1 MIMAIECAILMSTMG
16 LLLGLHPISKI
27 NVGVRMMKGAFY
39 QGNKR
44 FRVDEVKPLPPGPGQ
59 VRLKVAYSGICGTD
73 YHVYLGHMDQRIKL
87 PQVIGHEMS
96 GEVAEAGEG
105 VEGYKVGDKVVV
117 RPLDPCR
124 KCPACE
130 LEHYHIC
137 PDLNFIGIDS
147 PGSFQGSW
155 TVPAHTLH
163 HLPDT
168 IDMRQA
174 AMIEPIAVAAH
185 DVRLGQVS
193 EKDYVVILGAGPIGM
208 LEALL
213 AKTKGARVL
222 VSEIN
227 QFRLNLARELG
238 MEAVNPLEIDLPKYV
253 AEQTGTAAADAV
265 FEVTGSPDAA
275 EMMTKLVRTRGRIVI
290 VGIFAEPVKVDLHQ
304 IQWREIRVIGVRN
317 YGPEDFEAAISLV
330 AAKTLPLDR
339 LISDIRPLEQVQA
352 TFEEIERGA
361 NFMKVLL
368 KCSD

>member
-1 MIMAIECAILMSTMG
+1 MPIEYAILMSTMG
-16 LLLGLHPISKI
+16 FLLGSHPISKI
-27 NVGVRMMKGAFY
+27 NVGVRIMKGAFY

-96 GEVAEAGEG
+96 GEVAEVGEG

-130 LEHYHIC
+130 LEHYNIC

-193 EKDYVVILGAGPIGM
+193 EKDYVVVLGAGPIGM

-339 LISDIRPLEQVQA
+339 LISDIRPLEQAQA

>member
-1 MIMAIECAILMSTMG
+1 
-16 LLLGLHPISKI
+16 
-27 NVGVRMMKGAFY
+27 MKGAFY

-44 FRVDEVKPLPPGPGQ
+44 FSVGESEVQPPGPGQ

-73 YHVYLGHMDQRIKL
+73 YHVYLGHMDQRIKM

-96 GEVAEAGEG
+96 GEVAEVGEG

-130 LEHYHIC
+130 LEHYNIC

-185 DVRLGQVS
+185 DVRLGLVTR
-193 EKDYVVILGAGPIGM
+193 KDYVVVLGAGPIGM

-238 MEAVNPLEIDLPKYV
+238 MEAVNPREIDLPKYV

-265 FEVTGSPDAA
+265 FEVTGAPDAA

-304 IQWREIRVIGVRN
+304 IQWREISVFGVRN

-330 AAKTLPLDR
+330 AAKALPLDR

-361 NFMKVLL
+361 NFMKVLF

>member
-1 MIMAIECAILMSTMG
+1 
-16 LLLGLHPISKI
+16 
-27 NVGVRMMKGAFY
+27 MKGAFY
-39 QGNKR
+39 QGNKK
-44 FRVDEVKPLPPGPGQ
+44 FSIGEVKPQPPGPGQ

-73 YHVYLGHMDQRIKL
+73 FHVYLGHMDQRIKM

-96 GEVAEAGEG
+96 GAIAEIGEA
-105 VEGYKVGDKVVV
+105 VEGFKVGDKVVV

-130 LEHYHIC
+130 LEHYNIC

-185 DVRLGQVS
+185 DVRLGQVT
-193 EKDYVVILGAGPIGM
+193 EQDYVVVLGAGPIGM

-238 MEAVNPLEIDLPKYV
+238 MEAVNPREIDLPKYV

-265 FEVTGSPDAA
+265 FEVTGAPDAA
-275 EMMTKLVRTRGRIVI
+275 EMMTKLVRTHGRIVI
-290 VGIFAEPVKVDLHQ
+290 VGIFAELVKVDLHQ

-317 YGPEDFEAAISLV
+317 YEPEDFEAAISLV
-330 AAKTLPLDR
+330 TAKTLPLDR
-339 LISDIRPLEQVQA
+339 LISDIRPLEQVQV

>member
-1 MIMAIECAILMSTMG
+1 
-16 LLLGLHPISKI
+16 
-27 NVGVRMMKGAFY
+27 MKGAFY

-44 FRVDEVKPLPPGPGQ
+44 FSVGESKMQSPGPGQ

-73 YHVYLGHMDQRIKL
+73 YHIYLGHMDQRIKI

-96 GEVAEAGEG
+96 GEVTEVGEG

-130 LEHYHIC
+130 LEHYNIC
-137 PDLNFIGIDS
+137 PDLNFIGIES
-147 PGSFQGSW
+147 PGSFQANW
-155 TVPAHTLH
+155 TLPAHTLH

-168 IDMRQA
+168 IDMRHA

-185 DVRLGQVS
+185 DVRFGMVTS
-193 EKDYVVILGAGPIGM
+193 KDYVVVLGAGPIGM

-238 MEAVNPLEIDLPKYV
+238 MEAVDPREIDLPKYV
-253 AEQTGTAAADAV
+253 EEQTRTAGADVV
-265 FEVTGSPDAA
+265 FEVTGAPEAA
-275 EMMTKLVRTRGRIVI
+275 ELMTKLVRTRGRIVI
-290 VGIFAEPVKVDLHQ
+290 VGIFAEPVKVNLRQ
-304 IQWREIRVIGVRN
+304 IQWREMVVIGVRN

-330 AAKTLPLDR
+330 AAKALPLDR
-339 LISDIRPLEQVQA
+339 LISDIRPLEQTQT